1 MNRSREG
8 LPLRAR
14 VWADV
19 RSRKFWNRETP
30 TEGRFADFFWLE
42 PGAVT
47 GWQV

>member
-19 RSRKFWNRETP
+19 RPRKFWNRETP
-30 TEGRFADFFWLE
+30 TEGRFADFFL
-42 PGAVT
+42 GA
-47 GWQV
+47 